1 MPVTG
6 DEQRHLHRH
15 AADAPHGDFHGHVH
29 EHEGEQA
36 HGGPRPDHA
45 HIHQG
50 DHDHGLAHAHVHPQA
65 EVAQLT
71 PVAHHTHEHVH
82 DDGLTHSHVHVRG
95 YSWPRFFWNRLR
107 RFVMLMVLVAVA
119 SFTLVAASPVDPVAA
134 LFKAEV
140 MRLSPEQRERIAAKW
155 GLNDPA
161 PVRFAKWAG
170 NAVQGDLGRSM
181 VYDAPVSKVI
191 AERFSNSLMLM
202 ALAWGLAG
210 IMGFGLGLLAGALEG
225 SLIDRIIRGYAMV
238 LASAPTFWVAIVLLL
253 LFAVQLGWAPVCCA
267 APPGYLPE
275 EVSVGQRM
283 HHLMLPVVTLSMLGI
298 AQVTLHTRDKVREVM
313 QSDYAVLAQAQG
325 LSKWARAWRHGL
337 RNGALPALT
346 LHFAHA
352 GELFGGSVLAETVF
366 SYPGLGQATV
376 EAGTRGDAALL
387 LGISLFAAMFV
398 FAGNT
403 LADMLARWVDPRLDR
418 LEMHHHGH

>member
-71 PVAHHTHEHVH
+71 PVVHHTHEHVH

-170 NAVQGDLGRSM
+170 NAMQGDLGRSM

-238 LASAPTFWVAIVLLL
+238 LASAP
-253 LFAVQLGWAPVCCA
+253 
-267 APPGYLPE
+267 
-275 EVSVGQRM
+275 
-283 HHLMLPVVTLSMLGI
+283 MLPP
-298 AQVTLHTRDKVREVM
+298 
-313 QSDYAVLAQAQG
+313 
-325 LSKWARAWRHGL
+325 WASL
-337 RNGALPALT
+337 
-346 LHFAHA
+346 
-352 GELFGGSVLAETVF
+352 
-366 SYPGLGQATV
+366 ATV
-376 EAGTRGDAALL
+376 
-387 LGISLFAAMFV
+387 
-398 FAGNT
+398 
-403 LADMLARWVDPRLDR
+403 W
-418 LEMHHHGH
+418 

>member
-6 DEQRHLHRH
+6 DDHRQHSH
-15 AADAPHGDFHGHVH
+15 AGPAPHGDVP
-29 EHEGEQA
+29 
-36 HGGPRPDHA
+36 GPHDHA
-45 HIHQG
+45 HIHAG

-65 EVAQLT
+65 EVPQLT
-71 PVAHHTHEHVH
+71 PAAEHTHAHTH
-82 DDGLTHSHVHVRG
+82 DDGLTHTHAHVRG
-95 YSWPRFFWNRLR
+95 HSWPAFFWNRLR
-107 RFVMLMVLVAVA
+107 RFVVLITLVAVS

-140 MRLSPEQRERIAAKW
+140 LRLSPEQRERIAEKW

-161 PVRFAKWAG
+161 PVRFGKWAA

-181 VYDAPVSKVI
+181 VYDAPVAKVI
-191 AERFSNSLMLM
+191 TERFTNSFMLML
-202 ALAWGLAG
+202 LAWVFAG
-210 IMGFGLGLLAGALEG
+210 IMGFGLGLLAGAREG
-225 SLIDRIIRGYAMV
+225 SWIDKIIRGYAMV

-253 LFAVQLGWAPVCCA
+253 VFAVRLGWAPVCCS
-267 APPGYLPE
+267 APPGYLPH
-275 EVSVGQRM
+275 EVSWAQRL
-283 HHLMLPVVTLSMLGI
+283 HHLVLPVLTLSMLGI

-313 QSDYAVLAQAQG
+313 QSDYALLAQAQG
-325 LSKWARAWRHGL
+325 LSPWGRAWRHGL

-387 LGISLFAAMFV
+387 LGISLFAAVFV

-403 LADMLARWVDPRLDR
+403 LADICARLVDPRMDR

>member
-6 DEQRHLHRH
+6 DDLRQYRH
-15 AADAPHGDFHGHVH
+15 DGSAPHGDV
-29 EHEGEQA
+29 
-36 HGGPRPDHA
+36 PSPNDHA
-45 HIHQG
+45 HIHGG

-65 EVAQLT
+65 EVPQLT
-71 PVAHHTHEHVH
+71 PAAEHTHAHTH
-82 DDGLTHSHVHVRG
+82 DDGSTHSHAHVRG
-95 YSWPRFFWNRLR
+95 HSWPAFFWNRLR
-107 RFVMLMVLVAVA
+107 RFVVLVTLVALA

-140 MRLSPEQRERIAAKW
+140 LRLSPEQRERIAAKW

-161 PVRFAKWAG
+161 PVRFGKWAA

-181 VYDAPVSKVI
+181 VYDAPVAKVI
-191 AERFSNSLMLM
+191 TERFTNSFMLML
-202 ALAWGLAG
+202 LAWILAG
-210 IMGFGLGLLAGALEG
+210 IMGFGLGLLAGAREG
-225 SLIDRIIRGYAMV
+225 SWLDKIIRGYAMV

-253 LFAVQLGWAPVCCA
+253 VFAVRLGWAPVCCS
-267 APPGYLPE
+267 APPGYLPH
-275 EVSVGQRM
+275 EVNWAQRL
-283 HHLMLPVVTLSMLGI
+283 HHLVLPVLTLSMLGI

-313 QSDYAVLAQAQG
+313 QSDYALLAQAQG
-325 LSKWARAWRHGL
+325 LSPWGRAWRHGL

-366 SYPGLGQATV
+366 SYSGLGQATV

-387 LGISLFAAMFV
+387 LGISLFAAVFV

-403 LADMLARWVDPRLDR
+403 LADICARLVDPRMDR

>member
-1 MPVTG
+1 
-6 DEQRHLHRH
+6 
-15 AADAPHGDFHGHVH
+15 
-29 EHEGEQA
+29 
-36 HGGPRPDHA
+36 
-45 HIHQG
+45 
-50 DHDHGLAHAHVHPQA
+50 
-65 EVAQLT
+65 
-71 PVAHHTHEHVH
+71 
-82 DDGLTHSHVHVRG
+82 
-95 YSWPRFFWNRLR
+95 
-107 RFVMLMVLVAVA
+107 MVLITLVALA

-140 MRLSPEQRERIAAKW
+140 LRLSPEQRERIAEKW

-161 PVRFAKWAG
+161 PVRFGKWAA
-170 NAVQGDLGRSM
+170 NVSKGDLGRSM
-181 VYDAPVSKVI
+181 VYDAPVAKII
-191 AERFSNSLMLM
+191 AERFVSSFMLM
-202 ALAWGLAG
+202 SLAWIFSG
-210 IMGFGLGLLAGALEG
+210 ILGFGLGLLAGSLEG
-225 SLIDRIIRGYAMV
+225 SFVDRIIRGYAMV

-253 LFAVQLGWAPVCCA
+253 VFAVHFGWAPVCCS
-267 APPGYLPE
+267 APPGYLPH
-275 EVSVGQRM
+275 EVSFWQRL
-283 HHLMLPVVTLSMLGI
+283 HHLVLPVITLSMLGI

-313 QSDYAVLAQAQG
+313 ESDYVVLARAQG
-325 LSKWARAWRHGL
+325 LGKWARAWRHGL

-352 GELFGGSVLAETVF
+352 GELFGGSILAETVF

-403 LADMLARWVDPRLDR
+403 LADIFARLVDPRMDR